1 MFEKGM
7 RNSADVVPRCPMKR
21 EKDRGVVTDDQNKI
35 ARCLLQVLD
44 NLTDVERRRE
54 REEREKERRYGPQCI
69 LSSER
74 LQCHL
79 CNRYVVF
86 KDEDYSAVMS
96 EFETSV
102 EPAQTVTRMAKT
114 ETSPTG
120 ILLEESHAAAT
131 TFLDPKLPEE
141 H

>member
-1 MFEKGM
+1 MISRLGSDECQVVIRWIIKRAISTNFVSKTVQRNLGNKKSLESFSGQEFDLLSLPEKY
-7 RNSADVVPRCPMKR
+7 P
-21 EKDRGVVTDDQNKI
+21 KI
-35 ARCLLQVLD
+35 FL
-44 NLTDVERRRE
+44 
-54 REEREKERRYGPQCI
+54 
-69 LSSER
+69 
-74 LQCHL
+74 L